1 MVTLL
6 LMVTP
11 SPARHAAGTSEG
23 GWLPDGVDECGLDI
37 GILRHRIDAQQRACI
52 ALNIALDCVPP
63 ALRHLR
69 RNDFDLYCRCPSAA
83 WRRVGKGRH
92 DRVHTRRDCRHQ
104 RRVGSLKNNVTAGH
118 HHLPGTCTN
127 RAHNTKKASRP
138 QIAGKSTQHTHTH
151 TQIPTHTN
159 INRKNYPPTP
169 SQLSLTKITL
179 PGAETTAGIVPKKIT
194 VGELE
199 CFAPREMAER

>member
-118 HHLPGTCTN
+118 HHLPGTCAN
-127 RAHNTKKASRP
+127 RAHNTKKAGKR
-138 QIAGKSTQHTHTH
+138 AGRRLQVKAPNIHTHTH
-151 TQIPTHTN
+151 RYQHTQTLIEKIIHPH
-159 INRKNYPPTP
+159 PH
-169 SQLSLTKITL
+169 SSLSLRSPCL
-179 PGAETTAGIVPKKIT
+179 VPRRPRASFLKKS
-194 VGELE
+194 L
-199 CFAPREMAER
+199 